1 MITVTLKINVSF
13 RSLEDWILNNGVYKS
28 SQFINKDGYYKDSP
42 NFAFMGFVQ
51 DPNNLNRFTA
61 IAIYTPERKD
71 DPVEHVPEAI
81 ILNVFSE
88 TTNRQ
93 RVTVECGNW
102 DNYLWFVSC
111 FVAAVMD
118 EWPRHARVS
127 AWSVFKINPSEER
140 EPERLFQEHMEKLK
154 SSSAELAPIEDGFID
169 PDDEDEPAAVNKNG
183 EGTVIQMEPMESAQA
198 MPAYEEAKYPSSL
211 NAEDENRLRQLWAD
225 NSLSIKTIARK
236 LSIGE
241 ERIKQYKY
249 MYQLSD
255 RKRGRKSSKKLST

>member
-13 RSLEDWILNNGVYKS
+13 KSLEAWILNNGVYKS

-61 IAIYTPERKD
+61 TAIYIPERKD

-88 TTNRQ
+88 TMNSQ
-93 RVTVECGNW
+93 SVTVECGNW

-118 EWPRHARVS
+118 EWPRQARVS

-154 SSSAELAPIEDGFID
+154 SSKAKLDPIEDGFID

-183 EGTVIQMEPMESAQA
+183 EGTLMQMEPMEPAQA
-198 MPAYEEAKYPSSL
+198 MPANDVPKYPSSL
-211 NAEDENRLRQLWAD
+211 NAEDENKLRQLWAD
-225 NSLSIKTIARK
+225 NSLSKKEIAYE
-236 LSIGE
+236 LSKSE
-241 ERIKQYKY
+241 DRINQYKH
-249 MYQLSD
+249 MYQLPD
-255 RKRGRKSSKKLST
+255 RKRGRKPKKLST